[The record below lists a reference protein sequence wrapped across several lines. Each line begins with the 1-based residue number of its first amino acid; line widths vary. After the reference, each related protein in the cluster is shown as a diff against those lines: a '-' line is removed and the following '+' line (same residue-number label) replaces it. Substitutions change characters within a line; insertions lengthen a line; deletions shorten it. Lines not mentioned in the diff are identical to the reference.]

1 MSDDFLKELERN
13 ANNIY
18 VSDSLKGKVDFKID
32 ALNDV
37 FYVKINNQNYEL
49 QKYKNTET
57 KVVFTFFLEKP
68 LFKKII
74 LSNFK
79 EIELYVDN
87 IKARTFQVNKENI
100 KIKIKKIKNNYLIKI
115 SLKRNV
121 NKKEIL

>member
-1 MSDDFLKELERN
+1 MSDNFLKDLEKN
-13 ANNIY
+13 ADNIY

-49 QKYKNTET
+49 QKYKNTESSI
-57 KVVFTFFLEKP
+57 VFTFFLEKP

-74 LSNFK
+74 LSSFE
-79 EIELYVDN
+79 EIDLYVEN
-87 IKARTFQVNKENI
+87 VKARTFQVNKENI
-100 KIKIKKIKNNYLIKI
+100 KIKIKKIKNIYKIKI

-121 NKKEIL
+121 GKKEIL